1 MRKRIDPWLAGF
13 LAVGAL
19 FLLAN
24 LGDRNGRLWQDEA
37 ETAFLAK
44 NILRYGYPRATDGV
58 NRLNP
63 SIPLAAGEAWTYH
76 PWLSFY
82 VTATSFKLFGF
93 GTASARLPFAVI
105 GLFSI
110 WLFYRVVR
118 RITGDRSL
126 ARWGAF
132 LLTTHVPFLLHMR
145 QCRYYAPSVLFSL
158 WTVLAYW
165 RLLRGKRWAFPELV
179 LAMFLLFHANHG
191 VFLPV
196 LLGLGLHLALNR
208 PDRATLRR
216 AAGAGIIAL
225 ALTAPF
231 LYYLQSGQHHAGSS
245 WKEIS
250 HHAQFYFRQI
260 NTYLLPLTVWALP
273 LLVWR
278 SSFRPAWGSRG
289 SQLRESWRLAACLV
303 AAGLIF
309 LIFVPYQRH
318 FRYLVYLI
326 PWLLLVQ
333 AALLKQTV
341 RSRRPLGLAL
351 AGLLVFTNAHYAL
364 PNLLLSGQEK
374 GKLRSYPWELLG
386 ELTHT
391 YRGPMDGVVEL
402 VNREGKPGQTAKIPY
417 EEYTL
422 FLYTPLRVESFARME
437 EFARETTPDWI
448 VLRRDWLPG
457 GFLESDYFRRIRGSY
472 REILLDVPDIPWQ
485 NRPDPG
491 YHRFRTDPEAP
502 PVRVFKKI

>member
-1 MRKRIDPWLAGF
+1 MLRKSDPWLAGS
-13 LAVGAL
+13 LLVGAL
-19 FLLAN
+19 FLLIN
-24 LGDRNGRLWQDEA
+24 VGDRNGRLWQDEA

-44 NILRYGYPRATDGV
+44 NILRYGYPRGTDGL

-82 VTATSFKLFGF
+82 MTAASFKLFGT
-93 GTASARLPFAVI
+93 GTAAARLPFAAM
-105 GLFSI
+105 GLLSV

-126 ARWGAF
+126 ARWSVF
-132 LLTTHVPFLLHMR
+132 LLATSVPFLLHMR

-165 RLLRGKRWAFPELV
+165 RVRQGKHCSLPETV
-179 LAMFLLFHANHG
+179 LALFLLFHTNHG
-191 VFLPV
+191 VFIPL
-196 LLGLGLHLALNR
+196 LLGLGLHLALR
-208 PDRATLRR
+208 PPDAVTLRR
-216 AAGAGIIAL
+216 LAEAGIAAL

-231 LYYLQSGQHHAGSS
+231 LYYLQSAQHHTGIS

-260 NTYLLPLTVWALP
+260 NTYLLPLTIWVLP
-273 LLVWR
+273 LLIWR
-278 SSFRPAWGSRG
+278 SPFRPAWGPRG
-289 SQLRESWRLAACLV
+289 SLLRESWRLAGCLI
-303 AAGLIF
+303 AAGLLF

-318 FRYLVYLI
+318 FRYLITLI
-326 PWLLLVQ
+326 PWLLMLQ
-333 AALLKQTV
+333 AALLKTV
-341 RSRRPLGLAL
+341 VRLHCPLGLGL
-351 AGLLVFTNAHYAL
+351 TGLLVFTNFHYAA
-364 PNLLLSGQEK
+364 PYMVSGSEK
-374 GKLRSYPWELLG
+374 GKIRSYQLELLG
-386 ELTHT
+386 ELTHA

-402 VNREGKPGQTAKIPY
+402 LNREGKPGQSVKIPY
-417 EEYTL
+417 GEYTL
-422 FLYTPLRVESFARME
+422 FLYTPLRVESFARRE
-437 EFARETTPDWI
+437 EFAQETTPDWI

-457 GFLESDYFRRIRGSY
+457 GFLESDYFHRIQASY

-491 YHRFRTDPEAP
+491 YHRFRTDSSAP
-502 PVRVFKKI
+502 PVRVFRKI